1 MGNRFDILYRFST
14 DNGAT
19 WTDLTP
25 QVNSLQTS
33 ITQNLCLN
41 TFQSAK
47 DEATFVMPETPLYNP
62 DGTATP
68 KKQLIDAIFGNDP
81 ILVHIN
87 ETKPGVKVL
96 WDDNDVLWNGN
107 HVMWSSSMR
116 RFTGYVDRSSI
127 SLRSYPLP
135 PNLTVRLQDVSVL
148 HLDDKVDRDVCLED
162 DPDGTRLR
170 ISTIV
175 SALLGYAGYTN
186 IGSLAL
192 EAGDDQIIEAFVIDK
207 DKAKTYRNYIDTL
220 LFEAGGYVL
229 DFNEYGQ
236 ANVVHLQWDGSVA
249 ANRICDNPMNNDGVT
264 MRTAYLVNDGAS
276 VKWSTLAWAENE
288 RIWQSNISQKIVDGV
303 MVGDIVHDQGYWPN
317 NSDVSPIYFQYDAKL
332 LDIPYLHKDTRWENE
347 DLSIIM
353 AKNTHFGVDT
363 LKGTTPV
370 PITDWSKHDP
380 NTWPVGDTWH
390 DKYGLDSNPQYW
402 PTKMW
407 IQLQNTSGEDYNV
420 SLAYIYGDVLY
431 RNRINTIKTAYSK
444 NPKEYVSEYIYDKD
458 QAERFLQF
466 YWHFLQTSRYQFTWS
481 EVNAYDAPNSV
492 VSVGIK
498 GNNTMQKSLVVGKTS
513 RWLNAKTE
521 VVTFA
526 SVAIDAYV
534 PSQLIPTIIAPS
546 SSNNAVPSTKSA
558 ITATFST
565 APTFTLAEWE
575 DLETAQQEWTIT
587 NPSSFSAGDV
597 AVINGYISDM
607 DNTPIKLYMDVNSIT
622 GSVISGVGIRIEY
635 TPIQYQWDFAMSAT
649 EAIRQDR
656 DTVNGI
662 YTDIVCESMELG
674 YGLLPYWKI
683 LNGDP
688 SLVYF
693 ANNHSQLNS
702 GDKVTV
708 RIWAQNTEDK
718 IVIRMA
724 SDNTNNPVYKIEK
737 SIAIKNV
744 TEYDHDF
751 GSWEPTGAFLL
762 PDHITVGGE
771 DYDILDGDFFVA
783 KVTFATDGTSVTA
796 VGTEDPSAQGWYDR
810 YGSGTSADPYYY
822 KPTTDTSCSPGD
834 VYYTVLSGDT
844 YIQGV
849 PYGYIQP
856 SWHNAIS
863 ATTENANRMLKALA
877 NVLTIGTD
885 VPSVSALYGWFAN
898 LVALNAVI
906 DNLTAINLNVG
917 PGTGLAG
924 SGFRFRA
931 LDNSGSPIF
940 DVMYGNVT
948 LFKVD
953 IATGKIYFGEGFW
966 YDPADMAIHSV
977 NDNVVIGAAGDITI
991 NKGIYKSDL
1000 FCPSFRSMPREVIV
1014 NPTVITNP
1022 ANAETLF
1029 NALQNNG
1036 FTTEGGIWPCS
1047 LSTDSSVK
1055 YLTYNVQR
1063 DSHQREYIWEY
1074 EFVKEDMS
1082 SVGSVYRRLIYS
1094 SLTYTYLWS
1103 SSSYASTT
1111 FTIGVASSVSF
1122 RLLDNNDALSIP
1134 DNVGIANLLKGELY
1148 YVADGGGT
1156 GTLHIKL

>member
-1 MGNRFDILYRFST
+1 MDNRFDILYRFST

-25 QVNSLQTS
+25 QVDSLQTS

-41 TFQSAK
+41 TFLSAK

-62 DGTATP
+62 DGTATS

-192 EAGDDQIIEAFVIDK
+192 GVGDDQIIEAFVIDK

-236 ANVVHLQWDGSVA
+236 ANVVHLKWDGSVA
-249 ANRICDNPMNNDGVT
+249 ADRILDNPMNNDGVT

-288 RIWQSNISQKIVDGV
+288 RIWQSNISQKIEDGV

-317 NSDVSPIYFQYDAKL
+317 NADVSPVYFQYDAKL

-370 PITDWSKHDP
+370 PISDWSKHDP

-431 RNRINTIKTAYSK
+431 RNRINTIKTAASK

-458 QAERFLQF
+458 HAERFLQF
-466 YWHFLQTSRYQFTWS
+466 YWHFLQTSRYQFNWS
-481 EVNAYDAPNSV
+481 EPNAFDALNSV
-492 VSVGIK
+492 ISVGIK
-498 GNNTMQKSLVVGKTS
+498 GNGTTQKALVVGKTS
-513 RWLNAKTE
+513 KWLNAATE
-521 VVTFA
+521 IVSFA

-534 PSQLIPTIIAPS
+534 PQSLIPVVIAPS
-546 SSNNAVPSTKSA
+546 SSQTPVPSTKNA

-565 APTFTLAEWE
+565 TPSFTLAEWE
-575 DLETAQQEWTIT
+575 TFASSYQSWTIT
-587 NPSSFSAGDV
+587 NDSAFTVGDI
-597 AVINGYISDM
+597 ARINGVISDM
-607 DNTPIKLYMDVNSIT
+607 DDTPIALYMDVTAVDTTNHT
-622 GSVISGVGIRIEY
+622 ISGNGIRIEY
-635 TPIQYQWDFAMSAT
+635 NYVNEVWDFDMEATSAV
-649 EAIRQDR
+649 RNDR
-656 DTVNGI
+656 LVWDPLDSNS
-662 YTDIVCESMELG
+662 YTDIQLTSLKSGISKLEYWECTGTKSADDQIWLTQFVGTGAKTTTGGTPVLRIYKQES
-674 YGLLPYWKI
+674 LPEI
-683 LNGDP
+683 N
-688 SLVYF
+688 
-693 ANNHSQLNS
+693 
-702 GDKVTV
+702 VTM
-708 RIWAQNTEDK
+708 K
-718 IVIRMA
+718 S
-724 SDNTNNPVYKIEK
+724 SDNVYSVTKKITIINET
-737 SIAIKNV
+737 V
-744 TEYDHDF
+744 YDYDF
-751 GSWEPTGAFLL
+751 GLWEPNGGFEL
-762 PDHITVGGE
+762 PDHFTVGGV
-771 DYDILDGDFFVA
+771 DYDIITGDFFVA
-783 KVTFATDGTSVTA
+783 KSTFTTTGGQTYTEGIPYMYSSFSWNNPMTATV
-796 VGTEDPSAQGWYDR
+796 EN
-810 YGSGTSADPYYY
+810 SG
-822 KPTTDTSCSPGD
+822 
-834 VYYTVLSGDT
+834 
-844 YIQGV
+844 
-849 PYGYIQP
+849 
-856 SWHNAIS
+856 
-863 ATTENANRMLKALA
+863 RMLRALA
-877 NVLTIGTD
+877 NVLTHGTD
-885 VPSVSALYGWFAN
+885 VQSTSALYAWFAN
-898 LVALNAVI
+898 LVAMDAVI
-906 DNLTAINLNVG
+906 KNLTAINLSVG
-917 PGTGLAG
+917 PGTGSAG

-931 LDNSGSPIF
+931 LDNNGSPIF
-940 DVMYGNVT
+940 DVMYGDVV

-953 IATGKIYFGEGFW
+953 ILTGKIFFGEGFW
-966 YDPADMAIHSV
+966 YDPIGGAIHSTG
-977 NDNVVIGAAGDITI
+977 DNVVIASNGRISAQNATIAGAITANSFFFDNVSMKWGYFAISYGSTVNINLSADYGANRGDLVVVNVGLYETDPTATNTFSLILDDGARSLSHEALLM
-991 NKGIYKSDL
+991 NKGGVQVYYIRGVSGEGYINGYGLRVIAGTDVKL
-1000 FCPSFRSMPREVIV
+1000 F
-1014 NPTVITNP
+1014 
-1022 ANAETLF
+1022 
-1029 NALQNNG
+1029 
-1036 FTTEGGIWPCS
+1036 
-1047 LSTDSSVK
+1047 
-1055 YLTYNVQR
+1055 VQAYHR
-1063 DSHQREYIWEY
+1063 
-1074 EFVKEDMS
+1074 
-1082 SVGSVYRRLIYS
+1082 
-1094 SLTYTYLWS
+1094 
-1103 SSSYASTT
+1103 
-1111 FTIGVASSVSF
+1111 
-1122 RLLDNNDALSIP
+1122 
-1134 DNVGIANLLKGELY
+1134 
-1148 YVADGGGT
+1148 
-1156 GTLHIKL
+1156 

>member
-25 QVNSLQTS
+25 QVDSLQTS

-41 TFQSAK
+41 TFLSAK
-47 DEATFVMPETPLYNP
+47 DEATFVMPETPLYYP

-87 ETKPGVKVL
+87 ERKPSKKVM
-96 WDDNDVLWNGN
+96 WDDNNVLWKGM
-107 HVMWSSSMR
+107 HVVWSWSTR

-236 ANVVHLQWDGSVA
+236 ANVVHLKWDGNVA
-249 ANRICDNPMNNDGVT
+249 ADRILDNPMNNDGVT

-288 RIWQSNISQKIVDGV
+288 RIWQSNISQKIEDGV

-317 NSDVSPIYFQYDAKL
+317 NADVSPVYFQYDAKL

-370 PITDWSKHDP
+370 PISDWSKHDP

-466 YWHFLQTSRYQFTWS
+466 YWHFLQTSRYQFNWS
-481 EVNAYDAPNSV
+481 EPNVFDTLNSV
-492 VSVGIK
+492 ISVGIK
-498 GNNTMQKSLVVGKTS
+498 GNGTTQKALVVGKTS
-513 RWLNAKTE
+513 KWLNAATE
-521 VVTFA
+521 IVSFA

-534 PSQLIPTIIAPS
+534 PEALIPVVIAPS
-546 SSNNAVPSTKSA
+546 SSQTPALSTKNA

-565 APTFTLAEWE
+565 TPSFTLAEWE
-575 DLETAQQEWTIT
+575 TFSTSYQSWTIT
-587 NPSSFSAGDV
+587 NDSAFTVGDI
-597 AVINGYISDM
+597 ARINGVISDM
-607 DNTPIKLYMDVNSIT
+607 DDTPVALYMDVSAVDTANHT
-622 GSVISGVGIRIEY
+622 ISGNGIRIEY
-635 TPIQYQWDFAMSAT
+635 NYVNEVWDFDMEATSAV
-649 EAIRQDR
+649 RNDR
-656 DTVNGI
+656 LVWDPLDSNS
-662 YTDIVCESMELG
+662 YTDIRLTSLKSGISKPEYWECTGTKSADDQIWLTQFVGTGAKTTTGDTPVLRIYKQES
-674 YGLLPYWKI
+674 LPEI
-683 LNGDP
+683 T
-688 SLVYF
+688 
-693 ANNHSQLNS
+693 
-702 GDKVTV
+702 VTM
-708 RIWAQNTEDK
+708 K
-718 IVIRMA
+718 S
-724 SDNTNNPVYKIEK
+724 SDNVYSVTKKITIINET
-737 SIAIKNV
+737 V
-744 TEYDHDF
+744 YDYDF
-751 GSWEPTGAFLL
+751 GLWEPTGGFEL
-762 PDHITVGGE
+762 PDHFTVGGI
-771 DYDILDGDFFVA
+771 DYDIITGDFFVA
-783 KVTFATDGTSVTA
+783 KSTFTTTGGQTYTEGIPYMYSSFSWNNPMTATV
-796 VGTEDPSAQGWYDR
+796 EN
-810 YGSGTSADPYYY
+810 SG
-822 KPTTDTSCSPGD
+822 
-834 VYYTVLSGDT
+834 
-844 YIQGV
+844 
-849 PYGYIQP
+849 
-856 SWHNAIS
+856 
-863 ATTENANRMLKALA
+863 RMLRALA
-877 NVLTIGTD
+877 NVLTNGTD
-885 VPSVSALYGWFAN
+885 VQSTSALYAWFAN
-898 LVALNAVI
+898 LVAMDAVI
-906 DNLTAINLNVG
+906 KNLTAINLSVG

-931 LDNSGSPIF
+931 LDNNGSPIF
-940 DVMYGNVT
+940 DVMYGNIV

-953 IATGKIYFGEGFW
+953 IATGKIFFGQGFW
-966 YDPADMAIHSV
+966 YDPVGQAIHSQ
-977 NDNVVIGAAGDITI
+977 NDGVVIDDGGSITI
-991 NKGIYKSDL
+991 NDGMYRSNL
-1000 FCPSFRSMPREVIV
+1000 RCPSFRSMPRDPGSLV
-1014 NPTVITNP
+1014 NPVVITNP
-1022 ANAETLF
+1022 ADAETLYK
-1029 NALQNNG
+1029 ALRNNG
-1036 FTTEGGIWPCS
+1036 FTTDGAIWPCTV
-1047 LSTDSSVK
+1047 STFAGVK
-1055 YLTYNVQR
+1055 YMKFNTLQYANEGRYQFCADDMTPLCDV
-1063 DSHQREYIWEY
+1063 EY
-1074 EFVKEDMS
+1074 VM
-1082 SVGSVYRRLIYS
+1082 VGFGYYQ
-1094 SLTYTYLWS
+1094 YLWS
-1103 SSSYASTT
+1103 DDLDNA
-1111 FTIGVASSVSF
+1111 TISIGASSPVSF
-1122 RLLDNNDALSIP
+1122 RLLDENDALSIP
-1134 DNVGIANLLKGELY
+1134 SNANIGSLLKGELY
-1148 YVADGGGT
+1148 YVTDSGGST

>member
-25 QVNSLQTS
+25 QVDSLQTS

-41 TFQSAK
+41 TFLSAK
-47 DEATFVMPETPLYNP
+47 DEATIVLPETPLYNP

-107 HVMWSSSMR
+107 HVMWSFSMR

-148 HLDDKVDRDVCLED
+148 HLDDKVDMNVCLED

-236 ANVVHLQWDGSVA
+236 ANVVHLRWDGSVA
-249 ANRICDNPMNNDGVT
+249 ADRILDNPMNNDGVT

-288 RIWQSNISQKIVDGV
+288 RIWQSNISQKIEDGV

-317 NSDVSPIYFQYDAKL
+317 NGDVSPVYFQYDARL

-370 PITDWSKHDP
+370 PISDWSKHDP
-380 NTWPVGDTWH
+380 NTWPTGDTWH
-390 DKYGLDSNPQYW
+390 DKYGLNSNPQHW

-431 RNRINTIKTAYSK
+431 RNRINTIKTADSK

-458 QAERFLQF
+458 HAERFLQF
-466 YWHFLQTSRYQFTWS
+466 YWHFLQTSRYQFNWS
-481 EVNAYDAPNSV
+481 EPNVFDALNSV
-492 VSVGIK
+492 ISVGIK
-498 GNNTMQKSLVVGKTS
+498 GNGTTQKALVVGKTS
-513 RWLNAKTE
+513 KWLNAATE
-521 VVTFA
+521 IVSFA

-534 PSQLIPTIIAPS
+534 PEALIPTVIAPS
-546 SSNNAVPSTKSA
+546 SSQTPIPSAKNA

-565 APTFTLAEWE
+565 TPSFTLAEWE
-575 DLETAQQEWTIT
+575 TFSTSYQSWTVL
-587 NPSSFSAGDV
+587 NV
-597 AVINGYISDM
+597 ADFTVGSVAMIQGVISDM
-607 DNTPIKLYMDVNSIT
+607 DNLPVTLYMDVTAVDLGNNI
-622 GSVISGVGIRIEY
+622 ISGTGIRIRY
-635 TPIQYQWDFAMSAT
+635 IPVASDWDFDMSQYS
-649 EAIRQDR
+649 AIRNDR
-656 DTVNGI
+656 LPNS
-662 YTDIVCESMELG
+662 YTDITLTAKIPGHEDVT
-674 YGLLPYWKI
+674 PYWTVT
-683 LNGDP
+683 G
-688 SLVYF
+688 
-693 ANNHSQLNS
+693 NHSHFTPGSSQTATGTTVTLRVW
-702 GDKVTV
+702 GDESLASLDITMADPNDPLLTVTKKLTISNATV
-708 RIWAQNTEDK
+708 YDYNFGEISALPLPTHIDPP
-718 IVIRMA
+718 
-724 SDNTNNPVYKIEK
+724 DNTLIILE
-737 SIAIKNV
+737 
-744 TEYDHDF
+744 
-751 GSWEPTGAFLL
+751 G
-762 PDHITVGGE
+762 
-771 DYDILDGDFFVA
+771 DYFVA
-783 KVTFATDGTSVTA
+783 GANFSSFTKGIPYMYDGVS
-796 VGTEDPSAQGWYDR
+796 
-810 YGSGTSADPYYY
+810 
-822 KPTTDTSCSPGD
+822 
-834 VYYTVLSGDT
+834 
-844 YIQGV
+844 
-849 PYGYIQP
+849 
-856 SWHNAIS
+856 SWNAMT
-863 ATTENANRMLKALA
+863 ATTENAYRMLGALA
-877 NVLTIGTD
+877 TVLTN
-885 VPSVSALYGWFAN
+885 PSIQPSTGALYGWFE
-898 LVALNAVI
+898 
-906 DNLTAINLNVG
+906 NLTVIRAIIENLTTINLSVG
-917 PGTGLAG
+917 PGTGQAG

-931 LDNSGSPIF
+931 LDNNGSPIF

-953 IATGKIYFGEGFW
+953 IATGKIYFGQGFW
-966 YDPADMAIHSV
+966 YDPDDSAIHSL
-977 NDNVVIGAAGDITI
+977 NDNVIINSGGSIIAKNATIKEGSRFEGSFDCDVIKTEPVPASHTDYPSRTNSGTQARLLWEDLYSAGLVPASGSSGYFPIDTVGVTTPFKYIRVAHTISGAIELYAIYFADANLSEYAIGQYYDLTNYNSGMIPGASGAGMYTGYLGGNLASYRYATNGITI
-991 NKGIYKSDL
+991 RVYTGGNRL
-1000 FCPSFRSMPREVIV
+1000 WV
-1014 NPTVITNP
+1014 NIPQG
-1022 ANAETLF
+1022 AS
-1029 NALQNNG
+1029 G
-1036 FTTEGGIWPCS
+1036 
-1047 LSTDSSVK
+1047 LSSGD
-1055 YLTYNVQR
+1055 
-1063 DSHQREYIWEY
+1063 
-1074 EFVKEDMS
+1074 
-1082 SVGSVYRRLIYS
+1082 
-1094 SLTYTYLWS
+1094 
-1103 SSSYASTT
+1103 
-1111 FTIGVASSVSF
+1111 
-1122 RLLDNNDALSIP
+1122 
-1134 DNVGIANLLKGELY
+1134 LY
-1148 YVADGGGT
+1148 YELDSGGGS
-1156 GTLHIKL
+1156 GTLHVKL